1 MSTFDERRAELEKR
15 RAEREEASTKARA
28 EQRLLDEEAYEDLK
42 DEHAAVA
49 AVSTSRFVQGQ
60 PTMAIVRMPAPAEYK
75 RYVDQIG
82 ANVAK
87 KSTKGQRDAQELLA
101 NSCWVYPASAE
112 ARKSMLEVFPGLLTP
127 LSMAAAKLAEGSAEE
142 EGKE

>member
-1 MSTFDERRAELEKR
+1 MSTIEQRREALEKR
-15 RAEREEASTKARA
+15 RAEREEASAKARA

-42 DEHAAVA
+42 DEHAVA
-49 AVSTSRFVQGQ
+49 SVSTSRFVEGQ
-60 PTMAIVRMPAPAEYK
+60 PTMAIVRMPTPSEYK

-101 NSCWVYPASAE
+101 NSCWVYPREVE
-112 ARKSMLEVFPGLLTP
+112 ARKAMLEVFPGLLTP
-127 LSMAAAKLAEGSAEE
+127 LSMAAAKLAEGNAEE